1 MVSAAGG
8 ESLIELKSGRDP
20 LQYLSV
26 FTDQNVGEM
35 NWRASGV
42 MIEPGLAVTN
52 AHVVLPGYD
61 EPMPDDIMIAGQG
74 GLHDTEFPVEQMLV
88 EASRD
93 LAFLRIPQDQIQG
106 GVQFADI
113 AGMQL
118 GMPLIHGGAQE
129 RGERTDL
136 IPGEFIEQWQGRLFT
151 DRVIASGMSG
161 GMSDSELI
169 DPQRRLLG
177 INYADYVGRFRG
189 GQVGVGVSGDI
200 IQEIMQSPDFAD
212 RFMDVGSYFAARN
225 ANQIGDD
232 MAAARGYL
240 GQATMYLMDR
250 LEEIG
255 TRYAEPELMSGRN
268 ERDIVAELLGRAGVP
283 REPQR

>member
-1 MVSAAGG
+1 
-8 ESLIELKSGRDP
+8 
-20 LQYLSV
+20 
-26 FTDQNVGEM
+26 M

-42 MIEPGLAVTN
+42 MLEPGLAVTN

-61 EPMPDDIMIAGQG
+61 EPMPDDIMVSGRGGQYDIE
-74 GLHDTEFPVEQMLV
+74 LPVEQMLI

-93 LAFLRIPQDQIQG
+93 LAFLRVPPDATQG
-106 GVQFADI
+106 RAVFGDI
-113 AGMQL
+113 GAMQP
-118 GMPLIHGGAQE
+118 GMPLIHGAAQDA
-129 RGERTDL
+129 GERSDL

-225 ANQIGDD
+225 AN
-232 MAAARGYL
+232 
-240 GQATMYLMDR
+240 
-250 LEEIG
+250 
-255 TRYAEPELMSGRN
+255 
-268 ERDIVAELLGRAGVP
+268 
-283 REPQR
+283 